1 MRPVASSLSG
11 QIYSNQQP
19 DSHRPRRWI
28 FEGGHPMAYL
38 DTLACSAL
46 GPGADSAL
54 VTPQSLRRHG
64 LCPAQLGTWL
74 T

>member
-1 MRPVASSLSG
+1 
-11 QIYSNQQP
+11 
-19 DSHRPRRWI
+19 
-28 FEGGHPMAYL
+28 MAYL